1 MYPLPGHS
9 KYSSAGGSIKDCV
22 PKISQS
28 LISETYFTSLDNLYT
43 HFPPQQISLHC
54 LTLYC
59 PMTPYGVMTFVNS
72 P

>member
-1 MYPLPGHS
+1 MGTLW
-9 KYSSAGGSIKDCV
+9 
-22 PKISQS
+22 
-28 LISETYFTSLDNLYT
+28 T
-43 HFPPQQISLHC
+43 HTGAIGCIL

>member
-1 MYPLPGHS
+1 MSPENAHKLGYEILYGGFNPLNAEPVFVVLRY
-9 KYSSAGGSIKDCV
+9 KA
-22 PKISQS
+22 
-28 LISETYFTSLDNLYT
+28 
-43 HFPPQQISLHC
+43 

>member
-1 MYPLPGHS
+1 MHEYAEPKNNQVLS
-9 KYSSAGGSIKDCV
+9 RDRVELSARFT
-22 PKISQS
+22 PKANFPQHC
-28 LISETYFTSLDNLYT
+28 TN
-43 HFPPQQISLHC
+43 HFQ

>member
-1 MYPLPGHS
+1 MNE
-9 KYSSAGGSIKDCV
+9 K
-22 PKISQS
+22 
-28 LISETYFTSLDNLYT
+28 LDLFKLLVYDA
-43 HFPPQQISLHC
+43 C